1 MNYEEMSLTELKEY
15 AKSIGLSVGNI
26 GKEKLIVK
34 IKEKENLSNVIED
47 SDLEK
52 NEEKVELVKESVN
65 KNESNTLLESI
76 TSAIDDLEDS
86 TGGKI

>member
-76 TSAIDDLEDS
+76 TSAIDDL
-86 TGGKI
+86 

>member
-52 NEEKVELVKESVN
+52 NEK
-65 KNESNTLLESI
+65 
-76 TSAIDDLEDS
+76 
-86 TGGKI
+86 

>member
-34 IKEKENLSNVIED
+34 IKEKENLYYLSANLCTYFHLVKFHIKPDVRFYIKTFRVITFKED
-47 SDLEK
+47 SD
-52 NEEKVELVKESVN
+52 
-65 KNESNTLLESI
+65 
-76 TSAIDDLEDS
+76 
-86 TGGKI
+86 